1 MLEYDW
7 LTNVQ
12 MCAIIF
18 REMHGERISR
28 QLLNALHIHI
38 TSPSDLS
45 YFKVAYSLKQQKN
58 QNSQQHCVLNC
69 VLMQVIIFFSLKR
82 SNYLMPLTQG
92 RGLES
97 ATPLITAN
105 SVSFFLTR
113 SAFIQ
118 SQNVFT
124 STSNRRHLSPCP
136 KWNASCALTVLQT
149 LLFWPP
155 RAMAAACACQLSPRD
170 RSMSHSSF

>member
-1 MLEYDW
+1 MLESDW
-7 LTNVQ
+7 LMNVQ

-18 REMHGERISR
+18 REMHGERSSR
-28 QLLNALHIHI
+28 ELLNALHIHI
-38 TSPSDLS
+38 TSPSDFS
-45 YFKVAYSLKQQKN
+45 YFKVVYSLKQQKN

-82 SNYLMPLTQG
+82 SNYLMPLMQG

-105 SVSFFLTR
+105 SVSLFLTR

-124 STSNRRHLSPCP
+124 STIKQETFKSLSQMERFMCTCGLTDFVILATACNGRR
-136 KWNASCALTVLQT
+136 V
-149 LLFWPP
+149 
-155 RAMAAACACQLSPRD
+155 R
-170 RSMSHSSF
+170 MSVKSTRP